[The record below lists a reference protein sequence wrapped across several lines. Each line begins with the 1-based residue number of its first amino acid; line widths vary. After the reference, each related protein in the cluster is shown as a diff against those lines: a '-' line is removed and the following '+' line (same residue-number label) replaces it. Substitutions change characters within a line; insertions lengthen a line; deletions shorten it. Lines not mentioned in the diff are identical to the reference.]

1 MQTKILTPDEKDIQ
15 IAGKILAGGGLVA
28 FPTETVYGLGA
39 DALNDEAVK
48 NIYAAKGRPSDN
60 PLIVHIAEKDD
71 IKPLVKEVTPK
82 AKALMDAFFPGPLTI
97 ILPKSDKIGK
107 TVSGGLDTVAVRMP
121 INETAHALIKASG
134 CPIAAPSANTS
145 GLPSPTRAKYVIDDM
160 MGKIDA
166 IIDGGDCEYGVE
178 STVITLATEVP
189 TLLRPGAITKEMLE
203 SVIGEVYVAPAVL
216 EGMKD
221 NEVAASPG
229 MKYKHYAPKAKVVIV
244 KGDKEKYEKFVNSRK
259 NAYALCFDGDNIA
272 IPKVT
277 YGRENDDLSQAREL
291 FDALRHL
298 DELGAKKVYSHIP
311 HKDGVGMAVYNRL
324 IRAAAFCVIDL
335 DKPFTIGLTGPTG
348 AGKGYVGEE
357 LKKRG
362 FKIIDCDYYVRKA
375 EEKGS
380 PVLEELAAE
389 FGDDILTDG
398 ELNRRLLAQRAFE
411 SKEKTD
417 ALNRIVHPKVI
428 ELCRQQ
434 ADGLCVL
441 DAPQLFEANAQDDC
455 YKVITVVAPDEM
467 RLERILKRDNLT
479 ARQAFIRMNAQFD
492 NDYYIKRSDY
502 VIYNDGR
509 DIINQIDKIMEAI
522 L

>member
-39 DALNDEAVK
+39 DALNDGAVK

-97 ILPKSDKIGK
+97 ILPKSDKVGK

-277 YGRENDDLSQAREL
+277 YGRENDDLSQAKEL

-298 DELGAKKVYSHIP
+298 DELGAKKVYAHIP

-324 IRAAAFCVIDL
+324 IRAAAFCIIDL

-455 YKVITVVAPDEM
+455 YMVITVVAPDEM

>member
-221 NEVAASPG
+221 YEVAASPG

-298 DELGAKKVYSHIP
+298 DELGAKKVYAHIP

>member
-39 DALNDEAVK
+39 DALNDGAVK

-97 ILPKSDKIGK
+97 ILPKSDKVGK

-121 INETAHALIKASG
+121 I
-134 CPIAAPSANTS
+134 
-145 GLPSPTRAKYVIDDM
+145 YVIDDM

-277 YGRENDDLSQAREL
+277 YGRENDDLSQAKEL

-298 DELGAKKVYSHIP
+298 DELGAKKVYAHIP

-324 IRAAAFCVIDL
+324 IRAAAFCIIDL

>member
-178 STVITLATEVP
+178 STVITLAAEVP

-298 DELGAKKVYSHIP
+298 DEPGAKKVYAHIP

-324 IRAAAFCVIDL
+324 IRAAAFCIIDL

>member
-166 IIDGGDCEYGVE
+166 IIDGDDCEYGVE

-298 DELGAKKVYSHIP
+298 DELGAKKVYAHIP

-324 IRAAAFCVIDL
+324 IRAAAFCIIDL

-380 PVLEELAAE
+380 PVLEKLAAE

-502 VIYNDGR
+502 VIYNDAR

>member
-178 STVITLATEVP
+178 STVITLAAEVP

-229 MKYKHYAPKAKVVIV
+229 MKYKHYAPKAKIVIV

-298 DELGAKKVYSHIP
+298 DELGAKKVYAHIP

-324 IRAAAFCVIDL
+324 IRAAAFCIIDL

-455 YKVITVVAPDEM
+455 YKIITVVAPDEM

>member
-298 DELGAKKVYSHIP
+298 DELGAKKVYAHIP

-380 PVLEELAAE
+380 PVLEKLAAE

-467 RLERILKRDNLT
+467 RLERILRRDNLT

>member
-15 IAGKILAGGGLVA
+15 IAGKILADGGLVA

-71 IKPLVKEVTPK
+71 IKPLVREVTPK

-97 ILPKSDKIGK
+97 ILPKSDKVGK

-259 NAYALCFDGDNIA
+259 NAYALCFDGDNIT

-298 DELGAKKVYSHIP
+298 DELGAEKVYAHIP

-348 AGKGYVGEE
+348 AGKGFVGEE